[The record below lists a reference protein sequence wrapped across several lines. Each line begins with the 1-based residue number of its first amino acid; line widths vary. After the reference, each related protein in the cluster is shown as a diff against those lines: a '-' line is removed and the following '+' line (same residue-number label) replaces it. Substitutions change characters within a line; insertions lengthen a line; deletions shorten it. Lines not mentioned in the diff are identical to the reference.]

1 MMKAT
6 HALEMAQR
14 EIGMDPGEDTSCS
27 PPSQRDRFPLEA
39 QSESPVPLIP
49 ASLAHVEALGNAVPQ
64 PYQFH
69 CNPTKLGT
77 QDLQSTCC
85 SSTKDWGIGDKGGCS
100 VAD

>member
-1 MMKAT
+1 AT

-14 EIGMDPGEDTSCS
+14 EIGMDPGEGTSYS

-39 QSESPVPLIP
+39 QSESPIPLVPT
-49 ASLAHVEALGNAVPQ
+49 SLVPVEALGDAVPQ

-69 CNPTKLGT
+69 CYLTKLGT
-77 QDLQSTCC
+77 QDLQSTYC
-85 SSTKDWGIGDKGGCS
+85 SSTRDWGIGDKGGCS